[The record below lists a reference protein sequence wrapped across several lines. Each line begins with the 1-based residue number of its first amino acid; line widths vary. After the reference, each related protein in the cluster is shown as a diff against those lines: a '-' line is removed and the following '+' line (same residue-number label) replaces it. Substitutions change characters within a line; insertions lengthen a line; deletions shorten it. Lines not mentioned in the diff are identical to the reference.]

1 MPKNQSAALI
11 ETPTIQ
17 AVSRFDS
24 TPTRQELDARA
35 QGDALEE
42 VNAAR
47 SQQAREVT
55 TAGTEGDTSHSSIRR
70 ESSAGDSAFL
80 SVIVNCS
87 KRRSELLGLDAAK
100 KTHVHLG
107 GQVTCD
113 GVVSLTAED
122 LAAAD
127 VLLREAERLTA
138 GAGVNVESTE

>member
-1 MPKNQSAALI
+1 VCDDLAKLRQQWVASSQLNIGELI
-11 ETPTIQ
+11 
-17 AVSRFDS
+17 A
-24 TPTRQELDARA
+24 QELARIDRVEA
-35 QGDALEE
+35 EAWQAWQ
-42 VNAAR
+42 R

-55 TAGTEGDTSHSSIRR
+55 TEGTDGDTSHSSIRR

-107 GQVTCD
+107 GQINCA
-113 GVVSLTAED
+113 GMVSLTAED

-127 VLLREAERLTA
+127 LLLRETERLTA
-138 GAGVNVESTE
+138 GAGGNVESTE